1 MKLLFTITILAL
13 FSNAFALANRNVP
26 GNPQTD
32 KPSVKKTNP
41 PAVPEKQKQ
50 EEATSAE
57 LNDPFHP
64 GPYKNGEYQ
73 FWGKDDEVKRDQRE
87 EENQ

>member
-1 MKLLFTITILAL
+1 MKLLFTISFLFILTD
-13 FSNAFALANRNVP
+13 AFGQATRSVP

-32 KPSVKKTNP
+32 TPSVKKTNP

-50 EEATSAE
+50 EEATSPE
-57 LNDPFHP
+57 LDPFHP
-64 GPYKNGEYQ
+64 GPYKDGEYQ
-73 FWGKDDEVKRDQRE
+73 FWGKDEQLQRDRRE